1 MFQQKIAWVFWMR
14 SITGK
19 MVSTTNREAQEKNKK
34 NSLCKKIV
42 CYLFESFS
50 VSFSDLDN
58 AMETYAQ
65 MDSDETKSALE
76 NSLNDDV
83 IMNYYISTQW
93 SFIIDED
100 SMASMTPEQLI
111 DQMTLSLDDPNFV
124 VTLDMSDPSSPL
136 LIVAKKYEDGDNLD
150 EIHDLVENII
160 STDIGIVV
168 ESDLNYGF
176 VVDGNIA
183 TVSSAASSA
192 VSESLGI
199 DFELQD
205 DSVIFC
211 VVFFSFFF
219 QSHKVRY
226 YMILK
231 LIYM

>member
-1 MFQQKIAWVFWMR
+1 M
-14 SITGK
+14 
-19 MVSTTNREAQEKNKK
+19 
-34 NSLCKKIV
+34 
-42 CYLFESFS
+42 
-50 VSFSDLDN
+50 SFSDLDN
-58 AMETYAQ
+58 AMEMYAQ

-83 IMNYYISTQW
+83 VMNYYISTQW

-100 SMASMTPEQLI
+100 SMDSMTPEQLI

-150 EIHDLVENII
+150 DIHDLAANII
-160 STDIGIVV
+160 STDVGIVV

-176 VVDGNIA
+176 VVDGNIE
-183 TVSSAASSA
+183 TSSSAASST

-205 DSVIFC
+205 DSVIFF
-211 VVFFSFFF
+211 VFVFYSL
-219 QSHKVRY
+219 QIHK
-226 YMILK
+226 IEK
-231 LIYM
+231 LSDSKT